1 MNVTVLGAGGWGT
14 ALSILLHDNAAKT
27 TLWAYKKEYAE
38 ELSRLREN
46 RTYLHG
52 VTIPDE
58 IEITADIEEAVDS
71 ADVVVAS
78 IPSQYLRE
86 QLKKIADF
94 DFHKKLFVN
103 TAKGI
108 EASTLL
114 TMSEVVQA
122 TLKKCPIEN
131 YVVLSGPSHAEEVS
145 RRMPTAIVAASH
157 HKKSA
162 ELVQKTFMNKY
173 FRVYLNR
180 DVKGVELCGALKNV
194 IALAAGMSDGAG
206 YGDNTKAAL
215 MTRGMVEITRLGETL
230 GAHHKTFSGLAGM
243 GDLIV
248 TCMSRYSRN
257 RFVGEQVAAG
267 RKLEEVLD
275 EIKMVAEGVP
285 TAKAAN
291 QLAEKYGVEM
301 PIMEQVYNVLFNGK
315 DPQVA
320 VRDLMMRPAK
330 DEY

>member
-14 ALSILLHDNAAKT
+14 ALSILLLDNGASVK
-27 TLWAYKKEYAE
+27 LWAYNEDFARE
-38 ELSRLREN
+38 ISETREN
-46 RTYLHG
+46 RTYLRG
-52 VTIPDE
+52 VTIPRE
-58 IEITADIEEAVDS
+58 IEITFDIEAASASADI
-71 ADVVVAS
+71 VVAS
-78 IPSQYLRE
+78 IPSQFLRD
-86 QLKKIADF
+86 QLKKISVLDF
-94 DFHKKLFVN
+94 RKKLFVN

-108 EASTLL
+108 EAATLC
-114 TMSEVVQA
+114 TMSDVVQSSLA
-122 TLKKCPIEN
+122 KCPLEN

-157 HKKSA
+157 HRKSA
-162 ELVQKTFMNKY
+162 ELVQKLFMNSY

-230 GAHHKTFSGLAGM
+230 GSHHKTFSGLAGM

-257 RFVGEQVAAG
+257 RFVGEQVAGG
-267 RKLEEVLD
+267 RKLDEVLD

-291 QLAEKYGVEM
+291 QLAKKFGVEM
-301 PIMEQVYNVLFNGK
+301 PIMEQVYEVLFNGK
-315 DPQVA
+315 DPRKA
-320 VRDLMMRPAK
+320 VRDLMTRPGK

>member
-1 MNVTVLGAGGWGT
+1 MRVAVLGAGGWGT
-14 ALSILLHDNAAKT
+14 ALSILLHDNGLPV
-27 TLWAYKKEYAE
+27 TLWAYKEDEAN
-38 ELSRLREN
+38 ELSATREN
-46 RTYLHG
+46 KTYLHG
-52 VTIPDE
+52 VSIPRE
-58 IEITADIEEAVDS
+58 IEITSDILAAAAD

-78 IPSQYLRE
+78 IPSQFLRQ
-86 QLKKIADF
+86 QLEVIRHIDF
-94 DFHKKLFVN
+94 RDKLFIN

-108 EASTLL
+108 EASTFC
-114 TMSEVVQA
+114 TMFEIVQS
-122 TLKKCPIEN
+122 TLQRCPREN

-157 HKKSA
+157 HRKSA
-162 ELVQKTFMNKY
+162 EQVQEIFMNVY

-180 DVKGVELCGALKNV
+180 DVNGVELAGALKNV

-257 RFVGEQVAAG
+257 RFVGEQVASG
-267 RKLEEVLD
+267 RKLDEVL
-275 EIKMVAEGVP
+275 EEMKMVAEGVP
-285 TAKAAN
+285 TTKAAN
-291 QLAEKYGVEM
+291 KLAEKYSVEM
-301 PIMEQVYNVLFNGK
+301 PIMEQVHNVLFKGK
-315 DPQVA
+315 DPQKA
-320 VRDLMMRPAK
+320 VRDLMTRPGK

>member
-14 ALSILLHDNAAKT
+14 ALSLLLNDNGASV
-27 TLWAYKKEYAE
+27 TLWAYKDEYAG
-38 ELSRLREN
+38 ELARVREN
-46 RTYLHG
+46 KTYLNG
-52 VTIPDE
+52 VPIPE
-58 IEITADIEEAVDS
+58 SIAITSDMNSAVDS
-71 ADVVVAS
+71 AEVVVAS
-78 IPSQYLRE
+78 IPSQFLRK
-86 QLKKIADF
+86 QLARVSDHDFRKKI
-94 DFHKKLFVN
+94 FVN

-108 EASTLL
+108 EASSLC
-114 TMSEVVQA
+114 TMSDVVEQS
-122 TLKKCPIEN
+122 LKQCPREN

-157 HKKSA
+157 HRKSA
-162 ELVQKTFMNKY
+162 ETVQKLFMNRY

-180 DVKGVELCGALKNV
+180 DVKGVELCGSFKNV

-215 MTRGMVEITRLGETL
+215 MTRGMVEITRLGEEL

-267 RKLEEVLD
+267 RKLEDVLS

-285 TAKAAN
+285 TARAAH
-291 QLAEKYGVEM
+291 QLALKHGVEM
-301 PIMEQVYNVLFNGK
+301 PIMEQVNKVLFEGK
-315 DPQVA
+315 DPQHA
-320 VRDLMMRPAK
+320 VGDLMRRPGK

>member
-1 MNVTVLGAGGWGT
+1 MKVAVLGAGGWGT
-14 ALSILLHDNAAKT
+14 ALSILLHDNKHAV

-38 ELSRLREN
+38 ELTNLREN

-52 VTIPDE
+52 VTIPRE
-58 IEITADIEEAVDS
+58 IAITCDIEAAVRQ

-78 IPSQYLRE
+78 IPSQFLRE
-86 QLKKIADF
+86 QLKNIENVNFRKKI
-94 DFHKKLFVN
+94 FVN

-108 EASTLL
+108 EAATLS
-114 TMSEVVQA
+114 TMSDVVSS
-122 TLKKCPIEN
+122 TMKSCPPEN

-157 HKKSA
+157 HRKSA
-162 ELVQKTFMNKY
+162 ETIQSIFMNPY

-215 MTRGMVEITRLGETL
+215 MTRGMVEITRLGEAL

-267 RKLEEVLD
+267 RKLEEVLS

-285 TAKAAN
+285 TARAAQQLAAN
-291 QLAEKYGVEM
+291 HGVEM
-301 PIMEQVYNVLFNGK
+301 PIMEQVNKVLFEGK
-315 DPQVA
+315 DPQSA
-320 VRDLMMRPAK
+320 VGDLMRRPGK

>member
-1 MNVTVLGAGGWGT
+1 MNVSVLGAGGWGT
-14 ALSILLHDNAAKT
+14 ALSLLLNDNGASV
-27 TLWAYKKEYAE
+27 TLWAYKKEYAD
-38 ELSRLREN
+38 ELASIREN

-52 VTIPDE
+52 VTIPPG
-58 IEITADIEEAVDS
+58 IQITSDMEFAVDR

-78 IPSQYLRE
+78 IPSQYMRS
-86 QLKKIADF
+86 QLDRIADH
-94 DFHKKLFVN
+94 DFRNKIFVN

-108 EASTLL
+108 EAASLC
-114 TMSEVVQA
+114 TMSEVVGES
-122 TLKKCPIEN
+122 LKNFPKEN

-157 HKKSA
+157 HRKSA
-162 ELVQKTFMNKY
+162 ELVQKLFMNGY

-180 DVKGVELCGALKNV
+180 DVKGVELCGSFKNV

-215 MTRGMVEITRLGETL
+215 MTRGMVEITRLGEEL

-285 TAKAAN
+285 TARAAH
-291 QLAEKYGVEM
+291 QLARKHKVEM
-301 PIMEQVYNVLFNGK
+301 PIMEQVNKVLYEGK
-315 DPQVA
+315 DPQKA
-320 VRDLMMRPAK
+320 VDDLMRRPAK

>member
-1 MNVTVLGAGGWGT
+1 MNVSVLGAGGWGT
-14 ALSILLHDNAAKT
+14 ALSLLLNDNGASV
-27 TLWAYKKEYAE
+27 TLWAYKKEYAD
-38 ELSRLREN
+38 ELAMVREN

-52 VTIPDE
+52 VTIPPG
-58 IEITADIEEAVDS
+58 IQITSDMELAVDR

-78 IPSQYLRE
+78 IPSQYMRS
-86 QLKKIADF
+86 QLDRIADH
-94 DFHKKLFVN
+94 DFRNKIFVN

-108 EASTLL
+108 EAASLC
-114 TMSEVVQA
+114 TMSEVVGES
-122 TLKKCPIEN
+122 LKHFPKEN

-157 HKKSA
+157 HRKSA
-162 ELVQKTFMNKY
+162 ELVQKLFMNGY

-180 DVKGVELCGALKNV
+180 DVKGVELCGSFKNV

-215 MTRGMVEITRLGETL
+215 MTRGMVEITRLGEEL

-267 RKLEEVLD
+267 RKLEEVLG

-285 TAKAAN
+285 TARAAH
-291 QLAEKYGVEM
+291 QLARKHKVEM
-301 PIMEQVYNVLFNGK
+301 PIMEQVNKVLYEGK
-315 DPQVA
+315 DPQKA
-320 VRDLMMRPAK
+320 VDDLMRRPAK

>member
-1 MNVTVLGAGGWGT
+1 MKVTVLGAGGWGT
-14 ALSILLHDNAAKT
+14 ALSILLHDNGLAVR
-27 TLWAYKKEYAE
+27 LWAYKDEYAK
-38 ELSRLREN
+38 ELSLTREN
-46 RTYLHG
+46 KTYLYG
-52 VTIPDE
+52 VSIPKE
-58 IEITADIEEAVDS
+58 IEITLDIEQATAD
-71 ADVVVAS
+71 ADVIVAS
-78 IPSQYLRE
+78 IPSQFLRE
-86 QLKKIADF
+86 QLDKIANLDF
-94 DFHKKLFVN
+94 RKKLFIN

-108 EASTLL
+108 EASTLC
-114 TMSEVVQA
+114 TMSEVVRS
-122 TLKKCPIEN
+122 TLKCFPPEN

-157 HKKSA
+157 HRKSA
-162 ELVQKTFMNKY
+162 EQVQELFMNAY

-215 MTRGMVEITRLGETL
+215 MTRGMVEITRLGEAL
-230 GAHHKTFSGLAGM
+230 GAHHRTFSGLAGM

-267 RKLEEVLD
+267 RKLDEVLR

-285 TAKAAN
+285 TSKAVKE
-291 QLAEKYGVEM
+291 LAEKFEVEM
-301 PIMEQVYNVLFNGK
+301 PIMEQVYNVLFSGK
-315 DPQVA
+315 DPQKA
-320 VRDLMMRPAK
+320 VRDLMTRPGK

>member
-1 MNVTVLGAGGWGT
+1 MKVAVLGAGGWGT
-14 ALSILLHDNAAKT
+14 ALSILLHGNGAEV
-27 TLWAYKKEYAE
+27 TLWGYKSEIVD

-52 VTIPDE
+52 VTIPE
-58 IEITADIEEAVDS
+58 GIKITGDMVRAVGFADM
-71 ADVVVAS
+71 VVAS

-86 QLKKIADF
+86 QLHVIEQLGF
-94 DFHKKLFVN
+94 ENKLFVN
-103 TAKGI
+103 TAKGL
-108 EASTLL
+108 ELSTLSS
-114 TMSEVVQA
+114 MSDVVQS
-122 TLKKCPIEN
+122 TLTRCPKEN

-145 RRMPTAIVAASH
+145 RMMPTAIVAASSH
-157 HKKSA
+157 RKSA
-162 ELVQKTFMNKY
+162 EAVQESFMNRY
-173 FRVYLNR
+173 FRVYLSR

-230 GAHHKTFSGLAGM
+230 GAHHRTFSGLAGI

-267 RKLEEVLD
+267 RKVDEVLK

-285 TAKAAN
+285 TTEAAYK
-291 QLAEKYGVEM
+291 LAQKHGVEM
-301 PIMEQVYNVLFNGK
+301 PIMEQVYEVLFNSK

-320 VRDLMMRPAK
+320 VNQLMSRPGK

>member
-1 MNVTVLGAGGWGT
+1 MKVTVLGAGGWGT
-14 ALSILLHDNAAKT
+14 ALSLLLHDNGVSV
-27 TLWAYKKEYAE
+27 TLWAYKQEYAD
-38 ELSRLREN
+38 ELARVREN
-46 RTYLHG
+46 KTYLHG
-52 VTIPDE
+52 VAIPAD
-58 IEITADIEEAVDS
+58 IVITANIDAAVDQ

-78 IPSQYLRE
+78 IPSQFMRG
-86 QLKKIADF
+86 QLDSMAGHDFRKKI
-94 DFHKKLFVN
+94 FVN

-108 EASTLL
+108 EAATLS
-114 TMSEVVQA
+114 TMSEVVESS
-122 TLKKCPIEN
+122 LKKCPREN

-157 HKKSA
+157 HRKSA
-162 ELVQKTFMNKY
+162 ELVQKLFMNGY

-180 DVKGVELCGALKNV
+180 DVKGVELCGSLKNV

-215 MTRGMVEITRLGETL
+215 MTRGMVEITRLGEAL
-230 GAHHKTFSGLAGM
+230 GAHHRTFSGLAGM

-267 RKLEEVLD
+267 RKLDDVLD

-285 TAKAAN
+285 TAKAAH
-291 QLAEKYGVEM
+291 QLALKYGVDM
-301 PIMEQVYNVLFNGK
+301 PIMEQVDKVLFEGK
-315 DPQVA
+315 DPQKA
-320 VRDLMMRPAK
+320 VSDLMRRPGK

>member
-1 MNVTVLGAGGWGT
+1 MLGAGGWGT
-14 ALSILLHDNAAKT
+14 ALSILLHDNGACVK
-27 TLWAYKKEYAE
+27 LWEYQKDYAR
-38 ELSRLREN
+38 ELADTREN
-46 RTYLHG
+46 RLYLHG
-52 VTIPDE
+52 VSIPKD
-58 IEITADIEEAVDS
+58 IEITSDIEPAADS
-71 ADVVVAS
+71 AEIIVAS
-78 IPSQYLRE
+78 IPSQFLRQ
-86 QLKKIADF
+86 QLNEISGIDFRKKIF
-94 DFHKKLFVN
+94 IN

-108 EASTLL
+108 EAATLC
-114 TMSEVVQA
+114 TMSDVVKL

-157 HKKSA
+157 HRKSA
-162 ELVQKTFMNKY
+162 EAVQKLFMNTY

-215 MTRGMVEITRLGETL
+215 MTRGMVEITRLGEAL
-230 GAHHKTFSGLAGM
+230 GSHHKTFSGLAGM

-257 RFVGEQVAAG
+257 RFVGEQVGAG
-267 RKLEEVLD
+267 RKLDEVLD
-275 EIKMVAEGVP
+275 EMKMVAEGVP
-285 TAKAAN
+285 TSKAAN
-291 QLAEKYGVEM
+291 ELAQKFGVEM

-315 DPQVA
+315 DPQKA
-320 VRDLMMRPAK
+320 VRDLMTRPGK

>member
-1 MNVTVLGAGGWGT
+1 MKVTVLGAGGWGT
-14 ALSILLHDNAAKT
+14 ALSLLLHGNGAAV
-27 TLWAYKKEYAE
+27 TLWAYKAEYAD
-38 ELSRLREN
+38 ELSKVREN

-52 VTIPDE
+52 VTIPRG
-58 IEITADIEEAVDS
+58 IQITSDIDSAVDQ
-71 ADVVVAS
+71 AEVVVAS
-78 IPSQYLRE
+78 VPSQYLRS
-86 QLKKIADF
+86 QLERVADHDFRNKI
-94 DFHKKLFVN
+94 FVN

-108 EASTLL
+108 EATTLC
-114 TMSEVVQA
+114 TMSDVVRSS
-122 TLKKCPIEN
+122 LKKCPRKN

-157 HKKSA
+157 HRKSA
-162 ELVQKTFMNKY
+162 EVVRKLFMNGY

-180 DVKGVELCGALKNV
+180 DVKGVELCGSFKNV

-215 MTRGMVEITRLGETL
+215 MTRGMVEITRLGESL
-230 GAHHKTFSGLAGM
+230 GAHHRTFSGLAGM

-267 RKLEEVLD
+267 RKLDEVLG

-285 TAKAAN
+285 TARAAH
-291 QLAEKYGVEM
+291 QLAIKHGVEM
-301 PIMEQVYNVLFNGK
+301 PIMEQVYKVLFEGK
-315 DPQVA
+315 DPQKA
-320 VRDLMMRPAK
+320 VGDLMKRPAK

>member
-14 ALSILLHDNAAKT
+14 ALSLLLHDNGASV
-27 TLWAYKKEYAE
+27 TLWAYKKEYAD
-38 ELSRLREN
+38 ELSLSREN

-52 VTIPDE
+52 VSIPGG
-58 IEITADIEEAVDS
+58 IEITSDIDSAVDR

-78 IPSQYLRE
+78 IPSQYMRN
-86 QLKKIADF
+86 QLERIADH
-94 DFHKKLFVN
+94 DFHGKIFVN

-108 EASTLL
+108 EAATLC
-114 TMSEVVQA
+114 TMSEVVSQS
-122 TLKKCPIEN
+122 LKRCPKEN

-157 HKKSA
+157 HRKSA
-162 ELVQKTFMNKY
+162 ESVQKLFMNSY

-180 DVKGVELCGALKNV
+180 DVKGVELCGSFKNV

-215 MTRGMVEITRLGETL
+215 MTRGMVEITRLGEEL

-267 RKLEEVLD
+267 RRLDEVLG

-285 TAKAAN
+285 TARAAHE
-291 QLAEKYGVEM
+291 LAIKHGVEM
-301 PIMEQVYNVLFNGK
+301 PIMEQVHKVLFEGK
-315 DPQVA
+315 DPQQA
-320 VRDLMMRPAK
+320 VGDLMRRPGK

>member
-1 MNVTVLGAGGWGT
+1 MKVTVLGAGGWGT
-14 ALSILLHDNAAKT
+14 ALSLLLHDNGAAV
-27 TLWAYKKEYAE
+27 TLWAYKEEYAE
-38 ELSRLREN
+38 ELKRTREN
-46 RTYLHG
+46 RIYLHG
-52 VTIPDE
+52 VSIPLE
-58 IEITADIEEAVDS
+58 IEIAVDIERSVDQ
-71 ADVVVAS
+71 AEIVVAS

-86 QLKKIADF
+86 QLSKLANIDFRNKI
-94 DFHKKLFVN
+94 FVN

-108 EASTLL
+108 ESSTLS
-114 TMSEVVQA
+114 TMSEVVEGSLN
-122 TLKKCPIEN
+122 TCPREN

-145 RRMPTAIVAASH
+145 RRMPTAVVAASH
-157 HKKSA
+157 HRKSA
-162 ELVQKTFMNKY
+162 ELVQKLAMNSY
-173 FRVYLNR
+173 FRVYLSR
-180 DVKGVELCGALKNV
+180 DVKGVELCGSLKNV

-215 MTRGMVEITRLGETL
+215 MTRGMVEITRLGEAL

-267 RKLEEVLD
+267 RKLEEVLS

-285 TAKAAN
+285 TARAAQQLAAN
-291 QLAEKYGVEM
+291 HGVEM
-301 PIMEQVYNVLFNGK
+301 PIMEQVNKVLFEGK
-315 DPQVA
+315 DPQSA
-320 VRDLMMRPAK
+320 VGDLMRRPGK

>member
-14 ALSILLHDNAAKT
+14 ALSILLHDNGAHV
-27 TLWAYKKEYAE
+27 TLWAYE
-38 ELSRLREN
+38 ENFARELAATREN
-46 RTYLHG
+46 RLYLHG
-52 VTIPDE
+52 VTIPKD
-58 IEITADIEEAVDS
+58 IAITSDIKAAASS

-78 IPSQYLRE
+78 IPSQFLRQ
-86 QLKKIADF
+86 QLNEISEIDF
-94 DFHKKLFVN
+94 RKKLFIN

-108 EASTLL
+108 EASTLC
-114 TMSEVVQA
+114 TMSDVVQS
-122 TLKKCPIEN
+122 TLKECPIEN

-145 RRMPTAIVAASH
+145 RRLPTAIVAASH

-162 ELVQKTFMNKY
+162 EAVQNLFMNPY

-215 MTRGMVEITRLGETL
+215 MTRGMVEITRLGEAL
-230 GAHHKTFSGLAGM
+230 GSHHKTFSGLAGM

-257 RFVGEQVAAG
+257 RFVGEQVAGG
-267 RKLEEVLD
+267 RKLQDVLD

-291 QLAEKYGVEM
+291 QLAHRFGVEM
-301 PIMEQVYNVLFNGK
+301 PIMEQVHEVLFNGK
-315 DPQVA
+315 DPQKA
-320 VRDLMMRPAK
+320 VHDLMTRPGK

>member
-71 ADVVVAS
+71 ADVVAAS

>member
-14 ALSILLHDNAAKT
+14 ALSLLLNDNGASV
-27 TLWAYKKEYAE
+27 TLWAYKEEYAE
-38 ELSRLREN
+38 ELTRVREN
-46 RTYLHG
+46 KTYLHG
-52 VTIPDE
+52 VSIPKS
-58 IEITADIEEAVDS
+58 IGITSDIDASIDS

-78 IPSQYLRE
+78 IPSQYMRA
-86 QLKKIADF
+86 QLDRISGHDFNRKI
-94 DFHKKLFVN
+94 FVN

-108 EASTLL
+108 EAATLC
-114 TMSEVVQA
+114 TMSEVVA
-122 TLKKCPIEN
+122 ESLEKCPREN

-145 RRMPTAIVAASH
+145 RRMPTAIVAASRH
-157 HKKSA
+157 RKSA
-162 ELVQKTFMNKY
+162 ELVQKLFMNRY

-180 DVKGVELCGALKNV
+180 DVKGVELCGSFKNV

-215 MTRGMVEITRLGETL
+215 MTRGMVEITRLGEEL
-230 GAHHKTFSGLAGM
+230 GAHHRTFSGLAGM

-267 RKLEEVLD
+267 RKLDEVLD

-285 TAKAAN
+285 TARAAH
-291 QLAEKYGVEM
+291 QLAIKYRVEM
-301 PIMEQVYNVLFNGK
+301 PIMEQVHKVLFEGK
-315 DPQVA
+315 DPQKA
-320 VRDLMMRPAK
+320 VGDLMGRPGK

>member
-14 ALSILLHDNAAKT
+14 ALSLLLHDNGT
-27 TLWAYKKEYAE
+27 SVTLWAYKKEYAD
-38 ELSRLREN
+38 ELSLVREN

-52 VTIPDE
+52 VSIPGA
-58 IEITADIEEAVDS
+58 IEITSDIDS
-71 ADVVVAS
+71 AIDRADVVVAS
-78 IPSQYLRE
+78 IPSQYMRN
-86 QLKKIADF
+86 QLERIADH
-94 DFHKKLFVN
+94 DFHRKIFVN

-108 EASTLL
+108 EAATLC
-114 TMSEVVQA
+114 TMSEVVGQS
-122 TLKKCPIEN
+122 LKNCPIEN

-157 HKKSA
+157 HRKSA
-162 ELVQKTFMNKY
+162 ESVQKLFMNSY

-180 DVKGVELCGALKNV
+180 DVKGVELCGSFKNV

-215 MTRGMVEITRLGETL
+215 MTRGMVEITRLGEEL

-267 RKLEEVLD
+267 RRLDEVLG

-285 TAKAAN
+285 TARAAH
-291 QLAEKYGVEM
+291 QLAIKHGVEM
-301 PIMEQVYNVLFNGK
+301 PIMEQVHKVLFEGK
-315 DPQVA
+315 DPQQAVA
-320 VRDLMMRPAK
+320 DLMRRPGK

>member
-1 MNVTVLGAGGWGT
+1 MKVTVLGAGGWGT
-14 ALSILLHDNAAKT
+14 ALSLLLNDNGASV
-27 TLWAYKKEYAE
+27 TLWAYKEEYAE
-38 ELSRLREN
+38 ELRRTREN
-46 RTYLHG
+46 RVYLHG
-52 VTIPDE
+52 VTIPRD
-58 IEITADIEEAVDS
+58 IEIAVDIEKSVAQAE
-71 ADVVVAS
+71 VVVAA

-86 QLKKIADF
+86 QLSRLAKLDFRDKI
-94 DFHKKLFVN
+94 FVN

-108 EASTLL
+108 ESSTLL
-114 TMSEVVQA
+114 TMSEVVEA
-122 TLKKCPIEN
+122 TLKSCPREN

-145 RRMPTAIVAASH
+145 RRMPTAVVAASH
-157 HKKSA
+157 HRKSA
-162 ELVQKTFMNKY
+162 ELVQKLTMNGY
-173 FRVYLNR
+173 FRVYLSR
-180 DVKGVELCGALKNV
+180 DVKGVELCGSLKNV

-215 MTRGMVEITRLGETL
+215 MTRGMVEITRLGESL

-267 RKLEEVLD
+267 RKLDEILD

-291 QLAEKYGVEM
+291 QLAQKYQVEM
-301 PIMEQVYNVLFNGK
+301 PIMEQVVTVLFEGK
-315 DPQVA
+315 DPQKA
-320 VRDLMMRPAK
+320 VSDLMKRPGK

>member
-1 MNVTVLGAGGWGT
+1 MRVTVLGAGGWGT
-14 ALSILLHDNAAKT
+14 ALSILLHDNGLAV
-27 TLWAYKKEYAE
+27 TLWAYMEDYAKL
-38 ELSRLREN
+38 LSSTREN
-46 RTYLHG
+46 TTYLHG
-52 VTIPDE
+52 VSIPKE
-58 IEITADIEEAVDS
+58 IEITSDIEKAAAGAE
-71 ADVVVAS
+71 VVVAS
-78 IPSQYLRE
+78 IPSQFLRQ
-86 QLKKIADF
+86 QLENISDMDFRKKIF
-94 DFHKKLFVN
+94 IN

-108 EASTLL
+108 EATTFC
-114 TMSEVVQA
+114 TMSEVVQS
-122 TLKKCPIEN
+122 TLNKCPAEN
-131 YVVLSGPSHAEEVS
+131 YAVLSGPSHAEEVS

-157 HKKSA
+157 HRRSA
-162 ELVQKTFMNKY
+162 EQVQKIFMNAY

-267 RKLEEVLD
+267 RKLDDVLD

-285 TAKAAN
+285 TAKAAHK
-291 QLAEKYGVEM
+291 LAERYDVEM
-301 PIMEQVYNVLFNGK
+301 PIMEQVYKVLFEGK
-315 DPQVA
+315 DPQKA
-320 VRDLMMRPAK
+320 VRELMTRPGK

>member
-14 ALSILLHDNAAKT
+14 ALSILLHDNGASVK
-27 TLWAYKKEYAE
+27 LWEYKKDYAR
-38 ELSRLREN
+38 ELSETREN

-58 IEITADIEEAVDS
+58 IEITSDIEASIAS
-71 ADVVVAS
+71 AEIVVAS
-78 IPSQYLRE
+78 IPSQFLRE
-86 QLKKIADF
+86 RLEEISEIDF
-94 DFHKKLFVN
+94 RKKLFIN

-108 EASTLL
+108 EASTLC
-114 TMSEVVQA
+114 TMSDVVQS

-145 RRMPTAIVAASH
+145 RRLPTAIVAASH
-157 HKKSA
+157 HRRSA
-162 ELVQKTFMNKY
+162 ELVQKLFMNTY

-230 GAHHKTFSGLAGM
+230 GSHHKTFSGLAGM

-267 RKLEEVLD
+267 RKLGEVLD

-291 QLAEKYGVEM
+291 QLAKKFNVEM
-301 PIMEQVYNVLFNGK
+301 PIMEQVYGVLFNGK
-315 DPQVA
+315 DPQKA
-320 VRDLMMRPAK
+320 VRDLMTRPGK

>member
-1 MNVTVLGAGGWGT
+1 MKVTVLGAGGWGT
-14 ALSILLHDNAAKT
+14 ALSLLLHDNGASV
-27 TLWAYKKEYAE
+27 TLWAYKKEYAD
-38 ELSRLREN
+38 ELSQVREN

-52 VTIPDE
+52 VSIPRE
-58 IEITADIEEAVDS
+58 IEISSDIHSAVDS

-78 IPSQYLRE
+78 IPSQFVRS
-86 QLKKIADF
+86 QLETIAGHDFRKKI
-94 DFHKKLFVN
+94 FVN

-114 TMSEVVQA
+114 TMSEVVA
-122 TLKKCPIEN
+122 SSLKNCPPEN

-157 HKKSA
+157 HRKSA
-162 ELVQKTFMNKY
+162 ELVQKLFMNGY

-180 DVKGVELCGALKNV
+180 DVKGVELCGSLKNV

-215 MTRGMVEITRLGETL
+215 MTRGMVEITRLGEFL
-230 GAHHKTFSGLAGM
+230 GAHHRTFSGLAGM

-267 RKLEEVLD
+267 RKLDDVLA

-285 TAKAAN
+285 TARAAHE
-291 QLAEKYGVEM
+291 LALKHGVDM
-301 PIMEQVYNVLFNGK
+301 PIMEQVHKVLFEGK
-315 DPQVA
+315 DPQKA
-320 VRDLMMRPAK
+320 VNDLMRRPGK

>member
-1 MNVTVLGAGGWGT
+1 MKVAVLGAGGWGT
-14 ALSILLHDNAAKT
+14 ALSILLHDNGAEV
-27 TLWAYKKEYAE
+27 TLWAYKEDIASE
-38 ELSRLREN
+38 ISTTREN

-52 VTIPDE
+52 ITIPGE
-58 IEITADIEEAVDS
+58 IHITSDVGAAVMNS
-71 ADVVVAS
+71 EVVVAS
-78 IPSQYLRE
+78 IPSQFLRE
-86 QLKKIADF
+86 QLKCIADF
-94 DFHKKLFVN
+94 DFRSKLFVN

-108 EASTLL
+108 EASTLS
-114 TMSEVVQA
+114 TMSEVVQS
-122 TLKKCPIEN
+122 TLKKCPVEN
-131 YVVLSGPSHAEEVS
+131 YAVLSGPSHAEEVS

-157 HKKSA
+157 HRTTA
-162 ELVQKTFMNKY
+162 ERVQSIFMNSY

-206 YGDNTKAAL
+206 FGDNTKAAL

-257 RFVGEQVAAG
+257 RFVGEQVATG
-267 RKLEEVLD
+267 RKLEDILA

-285 TAKAAN
+285 TVRAAD
-291 QLAEKYGVEM
+291 QLARNFNVEM
-301 PIMEQVYNVLFNGK
+301 PIMEQVYAVLFKGK
-315 DPQVA
+315 DPQKA
-320 VRDLMMRPAK
+320 VRELMTRPAK
-330 DEY
+330 YEY

>member
-1 MNVTVLGAGGWGT
+1 MKVTVLGAGGWGT
-14 ALSILLHDNAAKT
+14 ALSLLLHDNGASV
-27 TLWAYKKEYAE
+27 TLWVYKEEYAE
-38 ELSRLREN
+38 ELRRTREN
-46 RTYLHG
+46 RVYLHG
-52 VTIPDE
+52 VTIPRD
-58 IEITADIEEAVDS
+58 IEIAVDIEKSVEEAE
-71 ADVVVAS
+71 VVVAS

-86 QLKKIADF
+86 QLSKLAEVDFRDKI
-94 DFHKKLFVN
+94 FVN

-108 EASTLL
+108 ESSTLL

-122 TLKKCPIEN
+122 TLKSFPREN

-145 RRMPTAIVAASH
+145 RRMPTAVVAASH
-157 HKKSA
+157 HRKSA
-162 ELVQKTFMNKY
+162 ELVQKLTMNGY
-173 FRVYLNR
+173 FRVYLSR
-180 DVKGVELCGALKNV
+180 DVKGVELCGSLKNV

-215 MTRGMVEITRLGETL
+215 MTRGMVEITRLGESL

-267 RKLEEVLD
+267 RKLDEILD

-285 TAKAAN
+285 TARAAH
-291 QLAEKYGVEM
+291 QLAQKYQVEM
-301 PIMEQVYNVLFNGK
+301 PIMEQVVKVLFEGK
-315 DPQVA
+315 DPQKA
-320 VRDLMMRPAK
+320 VNDLMKRPGK

>member
-1 MNVTVLGAGGWGT
+1 MRVSVLGAGGWGT
-14 ALSILLHDNAAKT
+14 ALSILLHDNGLPV
-27 TLWAYKKEYAE
+27 TLWAYKEDYAN
-38 ELSRLREN
+38 ELSSTREN
-46 RTYLHG
+46 KTYLHG
-52 VTIPDE
+52 VSIPKE
-58 IEITADIEEAVDS
+58 IEITSDIESAASNADI
-71 ADVVVAS
+71 VVAS
-78 IPSQYLRE
+78 IPSQFLRQ
-86 QLKKIADF
+86 QLEIISGVDFRKKI
-94 DFHKKLFVN
+94 FVN

-108 EASTLL
+108 ESSTFC
-114 TMSEVVQA
+114 TMSEVVFA
-122 TLKKCPIEN
+122 SLKKCPVEN

-157 HKKSA
+157 HKASA
-162 ELVQKTFMNKY
+162 EMIQQVFMNIY

-180 DVKGVELCGALKNV
+180 DVKGVELAGALKNV

-215 MTRGMVEITRLGETL
+215 MTRGMTEITRLGDAL

-285 TAKAAN
+285 TTKAAN
-291 QLAEKYGVEM
+291 KLAERFNVEM
-301 PIMEQVYNVLFNGK
+301 PIMEQVHRVLFEGK
-315 DPQVA
+315 DPQKA
-320 VRDLMMRPAK
+320 VRELMTRPGK
-330 DEY
+330 EEY